1 MSKTLGRRSALQTL
15 LVGTSTLAFARL
27 LDACSDASSPDR
39 MPGPGAQPP
48 GATPPPTDGDEYV
61 PGQGNPVDTGA
72 TPPMVPN
79 AEWEARAKQLE
90 QAQNDQFG
98 STFTLT
104 SAGPFV
110 GKERSHV
117 PSTTVATVGMYKQI
131 TVLVNHVMG
140 ANGLDAGYME
150 AGPDADAGDAG
161 KVDAG
166 DAGKVDAGDAGKTDA
181 SLPDASAVDGGV
193 HYITTIY
200 IRGAVSGVDTVVGLW
215 EFVSTDPA
223 PPSVKFTIPAGVTQ
237 VVAYE
242 HCTLHGLWKT
252 DPIAL

>member
-1 MSKTLGRRSALQTL
+1 EAQT
-15 LVGTSTLAFARL
+15 
-27 LDACSDASSPDR
+27 
-39 MPGPGAQPP
+39 
-48 GATPPPTDGDEYV
+48 
-61 PGQGNPVDTGA
+61 N
-72 TPPMVPN
+72 
-79 AEWEARAKQLE
+79 
-90 QAQNDQFG
+90 QFG

-104 SAGPFV
+104 SPGPFT

-117 PSTTVATVGMYKQI
+117 PTTTVATVGMYKQI

-140 ANGLDAGYME
+140 ANGIDAGYME

-161 KVDAG
+161 KDGG
-166 DAGKVDAGDAGKTDA
+166 DAGKDGGDAGKTDA
-181 SLPDASAVDGGV
+181 SLPDASAVDAGV

-200 IRGAVSGVDTVVGLW
+200 IRGAVGGVDTVVGLW

-252 DPIAL
+252 DAIGL

>member
-1 MSKTLGRRSALQTL
+1 NGGRERGVFPSEAARDPAQVSESVSVGPGRERPSSCSLRRRVGSEVAMSKTLGRRSALQTL

-110 GKERSHV
+110 GKER
-117 PSTTVATVGMYKQI
+117 
-131 TVLVNHVMG
+131 
-140 ANGLDAGYME
+140 
-150 AGPDADAGDAG
+150 
-161 KVDAG
+161 
-166 DAGKVDAGDAGKTDA
+166 
-181 SLPDASAVDGGV
+181 
-193 HYITTIY
+193 
-200 IRGAVSGVDTVVGLW
+200 
-215 EFVSTDPA
+215 
-223 PPSVKFTIPAGVTQ
+223 
-237 VVAYE
+237 
-242 HCTLHGLWKT
+242 
-252 DPIAL
+252 